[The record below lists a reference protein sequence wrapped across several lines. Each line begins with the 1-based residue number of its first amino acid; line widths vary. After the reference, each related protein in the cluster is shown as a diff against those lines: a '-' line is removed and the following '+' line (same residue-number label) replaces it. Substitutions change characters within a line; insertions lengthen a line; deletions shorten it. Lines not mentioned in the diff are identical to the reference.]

1 MKNLENKTKEQ
12 LLIELGKLNA
22 KIVELEK
29 SKIEKKRIEE
39 ECAKTRER
47 LELAMNAGEHGFWD
61 WNLDTNDIYFSPGYY
76 TMLGYEPGELPM
88 RLETWVDL
96 MHPDDKKTIVPEVEN
111 YVKNAQTYEVEFRLK
126 TKDGN
131 WRWISGKGKSF
142 EKDKDGVSHR
152 AVGVH
157 VDITERN
164 QAEEELKRH
173 RDHLEDL
180 VKERTREVEEKN
192 RKLSEQMKVFVGR
205 ELTIRDLQ
213 NRIKA
218 LGGK

>member
-1 MKNLENKTKEQ
+1 MMS
-12 LLIELGKLNA
+12 NA
-22 KIVELEK
+22 DFSAIIAPL
-29 SKIEKKRIEE
+29 R
-39 ECAKTRER
+39 
-47 LELAMNAGEHGFWD
+47 
-61 WNLDTNDIYFSPGYY
+61 YF
-76 TMLGYEPGELPM
+76 
-88 RLETWVDL
+88 
-96 MHPDDKKTIVPEVEN
+96 PDDKKTIVPEVEN

-131 WRWISGKGKSF
+131 WRWISGRGKSF

-180 VKERTREVEEKN
+180 VEERTREVEEKN